1 MEAVKEI
8 LAGLPDAAKDIKLNL
23 QSVLA
28 DGSLSEPQRFGI
40 ALACAYAS
48 RNSALKE
55 ALAADAATLIGQGG
69 LDDAKAAAALMSMN
83 NVYYRFRHMIGKP
96 AYATMPAKLR
106 MTRIANP
113 ATTKLDFE
121 LMSLAISAIHGCE
134 ICVRSHEHSL
144 LELCATEAQVHDA
157 VRIAASV
164 FGAAVAL
171 ELEPKAG

>member
-1 MEAVKEI
+1 MEAVKNL
-8 LAGLPDAAKDIKLNL
+8 LASLPDAVKDIKLNL
-23 QSVLA
+23 QTVLA
-28 DGSLSEPQRFGI
+28 DGSLSEAQRFGI
-40 ALACAYAS
+40 ALACAHAS
-48 RNSALKE
+48 RNEALKE
-55 ALAADAATLIGQGG
+55 ALSADAATLVGEGG

-96 AYATMPAKLR
+96 SYATMPARLR

-134 ICVRSHEHSL
+134 MCVRSHEHSL
-144 LELCATEAQVHDA
+144 LELGATEAQVHDA

-171 ELEPKAG
+171 EIEPRAG